1 MNSIE
6 DIAKMAIE
14 EVGAELKELENSRI
28 PTKAPKPLRAANE
41 VLNAAIKNDEAAQLN
56 AASAASVASVI
67 KEKENENTLN
77 ITNTNSNT
85 FGAEIRVF
93 GEAQAGEARAKDTSA
108 DLPDSIAKME
118 FAGLDA
124 TPNEQDK
131 NFLANATLTANATL
145 AANAAIGI
153 TAINSIDSTQNTS
166 ANSEKEYLLAL
177 KERLEVLFA
186 GLKNSEGNLSL
197 RLDLTIRFLEFLLAN
212 TNERLTKLPK

>member
-28 PTKAPKPLRAANE
+28 PTKAPKPLRAANDA
-41 VLNAAIKNDEAAQLN
+41 LNAIVKNDEAAQLN
-56 AASAASVASVI
+56 AASVM
-67 KEKENENTLN
+67 KENENTLN
-77 ITNTNSNT
+77 ITNTNSKT

-93 GEAQAGEARAKDTSA
+93 GEARAKDVSA

-131 NFLANATLTANATL
+131 NFLANATLTANA
-145 AANAAIGI
+145 AIGI
-153 TAINSIDSTQNTS
+153 AAINSIDSTQNTS

-186 GLKNSEGNLSL
+186 GLKNSQGNLSL

>member
-41 VLNAAIKNDEAAQLN
+41 ALNAAIKNDEAAQLN
-56 AASAASVASVI
+56 AASVM
-67 KEKENENTLN
+67 KENENTLN
-77 ITNTNSNT
+77 ITNTNSKT

-93 GEAQAGEARAKDTSA
+93 GEAQAGEARAKNASA
-108 DLPDSIAKME
+108 DLPDGIAKME

-131 NFLANATLTANATL
+131 NFLANATLTANA
-145 AANAAIGI
+145 AIGI
-153 TAINSIDSTQNTS
+153 AAINSIDSTQNTS

-186 GLKNSEGNLSL
+186 GLKNSQGNLSL

>member
-56 AASAASVASVI
+56 AASVM
-67 KEKENENTLN
+67 KENENTLN

-93 GEAQAGEARAKDTSA
+93 GETQAKDTSA
-108 DLPDSIAKME
+108 DVPDGIAKME

-124 TPNEQDK
+124 TANEQDK
-131 NFLANATLTANATL
+131 NFLANATLTANA
-145 AANAAIGI
+145 AIGI
-153 TAINSIDSTQNTS
+153 AALNSIDSTQNTS

>member
-28 PTKAPKPLRAANE
+28 PTKAPKPLRAANDA
-41 VLNAAIKNDEAAQLN
+41 LNAIVKNDEAAQLN
-56 AASAASVASVI
+56 AASVM
-67 KEKENENTLN
+67 KENENTLN

-93 GEAQAGEARAKDTSA
+93 GEALAKDTSA

-118 FAGLDA
+118 FAGFDA

-131 NFLANATLTANATL
+131 NFLANATLTANA
-145 AANAAIGI
+145 AIGI
-153 TAINSIDSTQNTS
+153 AAINSIDSTQNTS

>member
-28 PTKAPKPLRAANE
+28 PTKAPKPLRAANDA
-41 VLNAAIKNDEAAQLN
+41 LNAIVKNDEAAQLN
-56 AASAASVASVI
+56 AASVM
-67 KEKENENTLN
+67 KENENTLN

-131 NFLANATLTANATL
+131 NFLANATLTANA
-145 AANAAIGI
+145 AIGI
-153 TAINSIDSTQNTS
+153 AALNSIDSTQNTS

>member
-56 AASAASVASVI
+56 AASVM
-67 KEKENENTLN
+67 KENENTLN

-93 GEAQAGEARAKDTSA
+93 GEAQAGEARAKGTSA
-108 DLPDSIAKME
+108 DLPDGIAKME

-131 NFLANATLTANATL
+131 NFLANATLTANA
-145 AANAAIGI
+145 AIGI
-153 TAINSIDSTQNTS
+153 AAINSIDSTQNTS

>member
-56 AASAASVASVI
+56 AASVM
-67 KEKENENTLN
+67 KENENTLN

-93 GEAQAGEARAKDTSA
+93 GEARAKDTSA
-108 DLPDSIAKME
+108 DLPDGIAKME
-118 FAGLDA
+118 FAGLDT

-145 AANAAIGI
+145 ASNAAIGI
-153 TAINSIDSTQNTS
+153 AALNSIDSTQNTS

-186 GLKNSEGNLSL
+186 GLKNSEDNLSL

>member
-28 PTKAPKPLRAANE
+28 PTKAPKPLRAANDA
-41 VLNAAIKNDEAAQLN
+41 LNAAIKNDEAAQLN
-56 AASAASVASVI
+56 AASVM
-67 KEKENENTLN
+67 KENENTLN

-93 GEAQAGEARAKDTSA
+93 GEALAKDTSA

-131 NFLANATLTANATL
+131 NFLANATLTANA
-145 AANAAIGI
+145 AIGI
-153 TAINSIDSTQNTS
+153 AALNSIDSTQNTS

>member
-41 VLNAAIKNDEAAQLN
+41 VLNAAIKKDEAAQLN
-56 AASAASVASVI
+56 AASVM
-67 KEKENENTLN
+67 KENENTLN
-77 ITNTNSNT
+77 ITNTNSKT

-93 GEAQAGEARAKDTSA
+93 GEVGAKDTSA

-131 NFLANATLTANATL
+131 NFLANATLAENATL
-145 AANAAIGI
+145 VSNAATGI
-153 TAINSIDSTQNTS
+153 AALNSIDSTQNTS

-186 GLKNSEGNLSL
+186 GLKNNQGNLSL

>member
-28 PTKAPKPLRAANE
+28 PTKAPKPLRAANDA
-41 VLNAAIKNDEAAQLN
+41 LNAAIKNDEAAQLN
-56 AASAASVASVI
+56 AASVM
-67 KEKENENTLN
+67 KENENTLN
-77 ITNTNSNT
+77 ITNTNSKT

-93 GEAQAGEARAKDTSA
+93 GEVGAKDTSA
-108 DLPDSIAKME
+108 DLPDGIAKME
-118 FAGLDA
+118 FAGLDT

-153 TAINSIDSTQNTS
+153 AAINSIDSTQNTS

-186 GLKNSEGNLSL
+186 GLKNSEGNISL

>member
-28 PTKAPKPLRAANE
+28 PAKAPKPLRAANE
-41 VLNAAIKNDEAAQLN
+41 APNAAIKNDEAAQLN
-56 AASAASVASVI
+56 AASVM
-67 KEKENENTLN
+67 KENENTLN
-77 ITNTNSNT
+77 ITNINSKT

-93 GEAQAGEARAKDTSA
+93 GEAQAGEARAKYTSA
-108 DLPDSIAKME
+108 DLPDGIAKME
-118 FAGLDA
+118 FAGLDT

-131 NFLANATLTANATL
+131 NFLANATLTANA
-145 AANAAIGI
+145 AIGI
-153 TAINSIDSTQNTS
+153 AEINSIDSTQNTS

>member
-41 VLNAAIKNDEAAQLN
+41 APNAAIKKDEAAQLN
-56 AASAASVASVI
+56 AGSVM
-67 KEKENENTLN
+67 KENENTLN

-93 GEAQAGEARAKDTSA
+93 GEAQAGEALAKDTST

-131 NFLANATLTANATL
+131 NFLANATLTANA
-145 AANAAIGI
+145 AIGI
-153 TAINSIDSTQNTS
+153 AAINSIDSTQNTS

>member
-28 PTKAPKPLRAANE
+28 PAKAPKPLRAANE

-56 AASAASVASVI
+56 AASVM
-67 KEKENENTLN
+67 KENENTLN

-93 GEAQAGEARAKDTSA
+93 GETQAGEALAKDTSA

-131 NFLANATLTANATL
+131 NFLANATLTANTTL
-145 AANAAIGI
+145 ASNAAIGI
-153 TAINSIDSTQNTS
+153 AALNSIDSTQNTS

-186 GLKNSEGNLSL
+186 GLKNSQGNLSL

>member
-28 PTKAPKPLRAANE
+28 PTKAPKPLRAAND

-56 AASAASVASVI
+56 AASVM
-67 KEKENENTLN
+67 KENENTLN

-93 GEAQAGEARAKDTSA
+93 GEAQAGEALAKDTSA

-131 NFLANATLTANATL
+131 NFLANATLTANA
-145 AANAAIGI
+145 AIGI
-153 TAINSIDSTQNTS
+153 AAINSIDSTQNTS

>member
-28 PTKAPKPLRAANE
+28 PTKAPKPLRAANDA
-41 VLNAAIKNDEAAQLN
+41 LNAIVKNDEAAQLN
-56 AASAASVASVI
+56 AASVM
-67 KEKENENTLN
+67 KENENTLN

-93 GEAQAGEARAKDTSA
+93 GETQAKDTSA

-131 NFLANATLTANATL
+131 NFLANATLTANA
-145 AANAAIGI
+145 AIGI
-153 TAINSIDSTQNTS
+153 AAINSIDSTQNTS

>member
-28 PTKAPKPLRAANE
+28 PTKAPKPLRAAND

-56 AASAASVASVI
+56 AASVM
-67 KEKENENTLN
+67 KENENTLN

-93 GEAQAGEARAKDTSA
+93 GEALAKDTSA

-118 FAGLDA
+118 FAGLDT

-131 NFLANATLTANATL
+131 NFLANATITANATL
-145 AANAAIGI
+145 TANAAIGI
-153 TAINSIDSTQNTS
+153 AAINSIDSTQNTS

>member
-56 AASAASVASVI
+56 AASVM
-67 KEKENENTLN
+67 KENENTLN
-77 ITNTNSNT
+77 ITNTNSKT

-93 GEAQAGEARAKDTSA
+93 GEAQAGEARAKNTSA

-118 FAGLDA
+118 FAGLDT

-131 NFLANATLTANATL
+131 NFLANATLAS
-145 AANAAIGI
+145 NAAIGI
-153 TAINSIDSTQNTS
+153 AALNSIDSTQNTS

-186 GLKNSEGNLSL
+186 GLKNSQGNLSL

>member
-56 AASAASVASVI
+56 AASVM
-67 KEKENENTLN
+67 KENENTLN
-77 ITNTNSNT
+77 ITNTNSKT

-93 GEAQAGEARAKDTSA
+93 GEAQAGEARAKNTSA
-108 DLPDSIAKME
+108 DLPDGIAKME
-118 FAGLDA
+118 FAGLDT

-131 NFLANATLTANATL
+131 NFLANATLAS
-145 AANAAIGI
+145 NAAIGI
-153 TAINSIDSTQNTS
+153 AAINSIDSTQNTS

-186 GLKNSEGNLSL
+186 GLKNSEGNISL

>member
-28 PTKAPKPLRAANE
+28 PTKAPKPLRAANDA
-41 VLNAAIKNDEAAQLN
+41 LNAAIKNDEAAQLN
-56 AASAASVASVI
+56 AASVM
-67 KEKENENTLN
+67 KENENTLN

-93 GEAQAGEARAKDTSA
+93 GEAQAGEARAKYTSA

-131 NFLANATLTANATL
+131 NFLANATLTANA
-145 AANAAIGI
+145 AIGI
-153 TAINSIDSTQNTS
+153 AAINSIDSTQNTS

-186 GLKNSEGNLSL
+186 GLKNSQGNLSL

>member
-56 AASAASVASVI
+56 AASVM
-67 KEKENENTLN
+67 KENENTLN

-93 GEAQAGEARAKDTSA
+93 GEAQAGEARAKHTSA

-131 NFLANATLTANATL
+131 NFLANATLAS
-145 AANAAIGI
+145 NAAIGI
-153 TAINSIDSTQNTS
+153 AALNSIDSTQNTS

-186 GLKNSEGNLSL
+186 GLKNSEGNISL

>member
-56 AASAASVASVI
+56 AASVM
-67 KEKENENTLN
+67 KENENTLN

-93 GEAQAGEARAKDTSA
+93 GEVGAKDTSA

-131 NFLANATLTANATL
+131 NFLANATITANATL
-145 AANAAIGI
+145 VSNAATGI
-153 TAINSIDSTQNTS
+153 AAINSIDSTQNTS

-186 GLKNSEGNLSL
+186 GLKNNQGNLSL

>member
-41 VLNAAIKNDEAAQLN
+41 VLNAIVKNDEAAQLN
-56 AASAASVASVI
+56 AASVM
-67 KEKENENTLN
+67 KENENTLN

-93 GEAQAGEARAKDTSA
+93 GEAQAKDTSA
-108 DLPDSIAKME
+108 DLPDGIAKME

-131 NFLANATLTANATL
+131 NFLANATLAS
-145 AANAAIGI
+145 NAAIGI
-153 TAINSIDSTQNTS
+153 AAINSIDSTQNTS

-186 GLKNSEGNLSL
+186 GLKNNQGNLSL

>member
-41 VLNAAIKNDEAAQLN
+41 VLNAIVKNDEAAQLN
-56 AASAASVASVI
+56 AASVM
-67 KEKENENTLN
+67 KENENTLN
-77 ITNTNSNT
+77 TTNTNSNT

-93 GEAQAGEARAKDTSA
+93 GEAQAGEALAKDTSA

-131 NFLANATLTANATL
+131 NFLANATLTANA
-145 AANAAIGI
+145 AIGI
-153 TAINSIDSTQNTS
+153 AAINSIDSTQNTS

-186 GLKNSEGNLSL
+186 GLKNSQGNLSL

>member
-14 EVGAELKELENSRI
+14 EVRAELKELENSRI
-28 PTKAPKPLRAANE
+28 PTKAPKPLRAANDA
-41 VLNAAIKNDEAAQLN
+41 LNAAIKNDEAAQLN
-56 AASAASVASVI
+56 AASVM
-67 KEKENENTLN
+67 KENENTLN

-93 GEAQAGEARAKDTSA
+93 GEAQAGETRAKDTSA

-131 NFLANATLTANATL
+131 NFLANATLTANA
-145 AANAAIGI
+145 AIGI
-153 TAINSIDSTQNTS
+153 AAINSIDSTQNTS

>member
-28 PTKAPKPLRAANE
+28 PAKAPKPLRAANDA
-41 VLNAAIKNDEAAQLN
+41 LNAAIKNDEAAQLN
-56 AASAASVASVI
+56 AASVM
-67 KEKENENTLN
+67 KENENTLN
-77 ITNTNSNT
+77 ITNTNSKT

-93 GEAQAGEARAKDTSA
+93 GEAQAKDTSA
-108 DLPDSIAKME
+108 DLPDGIAKME
-118 FAGLDA
+118 LAGLDA

-131 NFLANATLTANATL
+131 NFLANATLTANA
-145 AANAAIGI
+145 AIGI
-153 TAINSIDSTQNTS
+153 AAINSIDSTQNTS

-186 GLKNSEGNLSL
+186 GLKNSQGNLSL

>member
-1 MNSIE
+1 MISIE

-56 AASAASVASVI
+56 AASVM
-67 KEKENENTLN
+67 KENENTLN

-93 GEAQAGEARAKDTSA
+93 GEALAKDTSA

-131 NFLANATLTANATL
+131 NFLANATLTANA
-145 AANAAIGI
+145 AIGI
-153 TAINSIDSTQNTS
+153 AAINSIDSTQNTS

>member
-56 AASAASVASVI
+56 AASVM
-67 KEKENENTLN
+67 KENENTLN

-93 GEAQAGEARAKDTSA
+93 GEAQAGEALAKDTSA

-131 NFLANATLTANATL
+131 NFLANATLTANA
-145 AANAAIGI
+145 AIGI
-153 TAINSIDSTQNTS
+153 AAINSIDSTQNTS
-166 ANSEKEYLLAL
+166 VNSEKEYLLAL

>member
-28 PTKAPKPLRAANE
+28 PTKAPKPLRAANDA
-41 VLNAAIKNDEAAQLN
+41 LNAIVKNDEAAQLN
-56 AASAASVASVI
+56 AASVM
-67 KEKENENTLN
+67 KENENTLN

-93 GEAQAGEARAKDTSA
+93 GEAQAGEALAKDTSA

-131 NFLANATLTANATL
+131 NFLANATLTANA
-145 AANAAIGI
+145 AIGI
-153 TAINSIDSTQNTS
+153 AAINSIDSTQNTS

>member
-56 AASAASVASVI
+56 AASVM
-67 KEKENENTLN
+67 KENENTLN

-93 GEAQAGEARAKDTSA
+93 GEALAKDTSA
-108 DLPDSIAKME
+108 DLSDSIAKME
-118 FAGLDA
+118 FTGLDA
-124 TPNEQDK
+124 TSNEQDK
-131 NFLANATLTANATL
+131 NFLANATLTANA
-145 AANAAIGI
+145 AIGI
-153 TAINSIDSTQNTS
+153 AAINSINSTQNTS

-186 GLKNSEGNLSL
+186 GLKNSQGNLSL

>member
-28 PTKAPKPLRAANE
+28 PTKAPKPLRAAND

-56 AASAASVASVI
+56 AASVM
-67 KEKENENTLN
+67 KENENTLN

-93 GEAQAGEARAKDTSA
+93 GEAQAGETRAKDTSA

-131 NFLANATLTANATL
+131 NFLANATLTANA
-145 AANAAIGI
+145 AIGI
-153 TAINSIDSTQNTS
+153 AAINSIDSTQNTS
-166 ANSEKEYLLAL
+166 TNSEKEYLLAL

>member
-28 PTKAPKPLRAANE
+28 PTKAPKPLRAANDA
-41 VLNAAIKNDEAAQLN
+41 LNAAIKNDEAAQLN
-56 AASAASVASVI
+56 AASVM
-67 KEKENENTLN
+67 KENENTLN
-77 ITNTNSNT
+77 ITNTNSKT

-93 GEAQAGEARAKDTSA
+93 GETQAGEALTKDTSA

-131 NFLANATLTANATL
+131 NFLANATLTANA
-145 AANAAIGI
+145 AIGI
-153 TAINSIDSTQNTS
+153 AAINSIDSTSLQNTS

>member
-28 PTKAPKPLRAANE
+28 PAKAPKPLRAANE
-41 VLNAAIKNDEAAQLN
+41 APNAAIKNDEAAQLN
-56 AASAASVASVI
+56 AASVM
-67 KEKENENTLN
+67 KENENTLN

-93 GEAQAGEARAKDTSA
+93 GEVGAKDVSA

-131 NFLANATLTANATL
+131 NFLANATLTANA
-145 AANAAIGI
+145 AIGI
-153 TAINSIDSTQNTS
+153 AAINSIDSTQNTS

>member
-56 AASAASVASVI
+56 AASVM
-67 KEKENENTLN
+67 KENENTLN
-77 ITNTNSNT
+77 ITNTNSKT

-93 GEAQAGEARAKDTSA
+93 GEAQAGEARAKNTSA

-131 NFLANATLTANATL
+131 NFLANATLTANA
-145 AANAAIGI
+145 AIGI
-153 TAINSIDSTQNTS
+153 AAINSIDSTQNTS

-186 GLKNSEGNLSL
+186 GLKNSQGNLSL

>member
-28 PTKAPKPLRAANE
+28 PTKAPKPLRAANDA
-41 VLNAAIKNDEAAQLN
+41 LNAIVKNDEAAQLN
-56 AASAASVASVI
+56 AASVM
-67 KEKENENTLN
+67 KENENTLN

-93 GEAQAGEARAKDTSA
+93 GEAQAGEARAKNTSA
-108 DLPDSIAKME
+108 DLPDGIAKME
-118 FAGLDA
+118 LAGLDA

-131 NFLANATLTANATL
+131 NFLANATLT
-145 AANAAIGI
+145 ANAAIGI

-186 GLKNSEGNLSL
+186 GLKNSQGNLSL

>member
-28 PTKAPKPLRAANE
+28 PTKAPKPLRAANDA
-41 VLNAAIKNDEAAQLN
+41 LNAIVKNDEAAQLN
-56 AASAASVASVI
+56 AASVM
-67 KEKENENTLN
+67 KENENTLN

-93 GEAQAGEARAKDTSA
+93 GETQAKDTSA

-131 NFLANATLTANATL
+131 NFLANATLTANA
-145 AANAAIGI
+145 AIGI
-153 TAINSIDSTQNTS
+153 AALNSIDSTQNTS

>member
-28 PTKAPKPLRAANE
+28 PTKAPKPLRAANDA
-41 VLNAAIKNDEAAQLN
+41 LNAIVKNDEAAQLN
-56 AASAASVASVI
+56 AASVM
-67 KEKENENTLN
+67 KENENTLN

-93 GEAQAGEARAKDTSA
+93 GEAQAKDTSA

-118 FAGLDA
+118 FAGLDT

-131 NFLANATLTANATL
+131 NFLANATLTANA
-145 AANAAIGI
+145 AIGI
-153 TAINSIDSTQNTS
+153 AALNSIDSTQNTS

>member
-28 PTKAPKPLRAANE
+28 PTKAPKPLRAANDA
-41 VLNAAIKNDEAAQLN
+41 LNAIVKNDEAAQLN
-56 AASAASVASVI
+56 AASVM
-67 KEKENENTLN
+67 KENENTLN
-77 ITNTNSNT
+77 ITNTNSKT

-93 GEAQAGEARAKDTSA
+93 GEVGAKDVSA

-131 NFLANATLTANATL
+131 NFLANATLTANA
-145 AANAAIGI
+145 AIGI
-153 TAINSIDSTQNTS
+153 AALNSIDSTQNTS
-166 ANSEKEYLLAL
+166 TNSEKEYLLAL

>member
-28 PTKAPKPLRAANE
+28 PTKAPKPLRAAND
-41 VLNAAIKNDEAAQLN
+41 VLNAIVKNDEAAQLN
-56 AASAASVASVI
+56 AASVM
-67 KEKENENTLN
+67 KENENTLN
-77 ITNTNSNT
+77 ITNTNSKT

-93 GEAQAGEARAKDTSA
+93 GEAQAKDASA
-108 DLPDSIAKME
+108 DLPDGIAKME

-131 NFLANATLTANATL
+131 NFLANATLTANA
-145 AANAAIGI
+145 AIGI
-153 TAINSIDSTQNTS
+153 AAINSIDSTQNTS
-166 ANSEKEYLLAL
+166 TNSEKEYLLAL

>member
-28 PTKAPKPLRAANE
+28 PTKAPKPLRAANDA
-41 VLNAAIKNDEAAQLN
+41 LNAAIKNDEAAQLN
-56 AASAASVASVI
+56 AASVM
-67 KEKENENTLN
+67 KENENTLN
-77 ITNTNSNT
+77 ITNTNSKT

-93 GEAQAGEARAKDTSA
+93 GEAQAKDTSA
-108 DLPDSIAKME
+108 DLPDGIAKME

-131 NFLANATLTANATL
+131 NFLANATLTANA
-145 AANAAIGI
+145 AIGI
-153 TAINSIDSTQNTS
+153 AALNSIDSTQNTS

-186 GLKNSEGNLSL
+186 GLKNNQGNLSL

>member
-28 PTKAPKPLRAANE
+28 PTKAPKPLRAAND

-56 AASAASVASVI
+56 AASVM
-67 KEKENENTLN
+67 KENENTLN

-93 GEAQAGEARAKDTSA
+93 GEAQAGEARAKNTSA

-131 NFLANATLTANATL
+131 NFLANATLTANA
-145 AANAAIGI
+145 AIGI
-153 TAINSIDSTQNTS
+153 AALNSIDSTQNTS